1 MRPISENLAKNSLI
15 KIAHMP
21 TRPPTYRP
29 PYAVAAKAQT
39 QREYDRRRAAD
50 PRLAAAAKLRSSQA
64 WRQLA
69 GRFLAVHPICG
80 SCRAELAA
88 QVHHLEPVESRPDL
102 ALDWDNLA
110 PVCTGCHAACNSVE
124 RRGESTAYLFAGFV
138 RQPQFGGLA

>member
-1 MRPISENLAKNSLI
+1 
-15 KIAHMP
+15 MP

-29 PYAVAAKAQT
+29 PYAAAAKAQT

-69 GRFLAVHPICG
+69 ARFLAVHPICG
-80 SCRAELAA
+80 SCRAELAS

-102 ALDWDNLA
+102 ALDWDNLV
-110 PVCTGCHAACNSVE
+110 PVCVACHGVCNSRERQGAETASLFQRFE
-124 RRGESTAYLFAGFV
+124 RRS
-138 RQPQFGGLA
+138 QF